1 MAEEIS
7 LSAEQ
12 RKLVLYHRLYPG
24 DTAFTLAH
32 AERVRGDFDAERLRD
47 ALEYILSESVGL
59 NLVFRQGP
67 DGDVGH
73 RHPGRPVV
81 RILDAPGGPDAASEA
96 AAVAAETGRTAD
108 RPRTPDEWPLYEV
121 TLYRGRHAG
130 YLSVVCT
137 HLVSDAITMF
147 NIAEMASQLY
157 RDQRLSPDYLA
168 GLRYQPVNTMSPHRT
183 AAAVSA
189 YRELLSGVSRLSHDE
204 LSEKR
209 RADGALPGVV
219 RQIALPPDLDAA
231 LRSSELTVQSGA
243 YTFFLAA
250 HAVVVSALTGRPDVV
265 VGVPM
270 ATRRNWQQM
279 FALGYFINTLPLAL
293 DLDGVPTFADLCD
306 LVSVRIRTMLRH
318 KLLDLTEHAPQVFEG
333 RRTPSLQM
341 DNAITHYRKAY
352 PLDLPGCTTDTLFV
366 PRSLVRYPLAV
377 NVREGEGGFTLGV
390 EYTARLAP
398 ADPAAMLV
406 NVLRAAVADPL
417 VPLSAMAVLD
427 PEADR
432 GLDELVNDYRAQDK
446 PESVDAWF
454 SATAREHAERTAVTD
469 STGAWT
475 YAELDGA
482 VSRVADALDRGGHG
496 AHVAVAMPRGRELV
510 AVLLGVL
517 RSGRTYLPLDPN
529 APAGRLRHILGQ
541 FDSITLVAGAALPD
555 AVVGR
560 RLSPAEL
567 LEAAPGPRDR
577 PDRYGPREERAA
589 GRGPSAEDV
598 AYIIFTSGS
607 TGVPKGVEV
616 THHNVTRLFAAASEH
631 YDFDENDVWCLF
643 HSYAFDFAVWEMLG
657 ALLHGGRLVVPD
669 DETVRSPVNFARM
682 LVRRGVTV
690 LNQTPSAFR
699 RLTDALDEDLAA
711 GLRVR
716 WVVFGGE
723 ALRPGTVGPWT
734 ALLGDRARLANM
746 YGITET
752 TVHTTFHEIDP
763 ATVDDQDSGVIGK
776 PLADLRISVVDRHL
790 NRCPT
795 GVPGEVLV
803 AGDGVARGYLG
814 RPDLTAERFLTGTPY
829 GDRAYRTGD
838 RAYVRPDGNLVYL
851 DRIDRQVQLR
861 GYRVELGEVETAL
874 RGVPGVKDAHV
885 AVHTPD
891 GGEPLLAAWIVADER
906 IPAEAAV
913 RARLLDRLPV
923 YMLPALY
930 VRVGELPLTVNGK
943 VDTGALPAP
952 SGTRNGPAPD
962 PADATTGAVA
972 RIWSEVIGRDTVG
985 PDVSFFEAG
994 GNSMHVIQ
1002 VHRRLTRELRAEGLE
1017 VVELFEYPTPR
1028 LLAARLNRP
1037 DADGALTGGRPGGRT
1052 GGRSGG
1058 RAVTR
1063 RTPPGGD
1070 RRRAARA
1077 TSRNGPASG
1086 GGPDRMG
1093 ADGPDG
1099 FGAGANGPDGMGT
1112 SGTEREMTGE

>member
-1 MAEEIS
+1 MEEIS

-12 RKLVLYHRLYPG
+12 RKLVLHHRLYPG

-32 AERVRGDFDAERLRD
+32 AERIRGEFDVERLRD
-47 ALEYILSESVGL
+47 ALEFILSESVGL
-59 NLVFRQGP
+59 NLVFRQGAE
-67 DGDVGH
+67 GDVAH

-81 RILDAPGGPDAASEA
+81 RILDAPRSLDAESEA
-96 AAVAAETGRTAD
+96 AAVATEIGRAAD
-108 RPRTPDEWPLYEV
+108 RPRTPHEWPLYEV
-121 TLYRGRHAG
+121 TLYRGRHAD
-130 YLSVVCT
+130 YLGVVCT

-147 NIAEMASQLY
+147 NIAEIASQLY
-157 RDQRLSPDYLA
+157 QDQRLSPDYLA

-189 YRELLSGVSRLSHDE
+189 YRKLLSGVSRLSHE
-204 LSEKR
+204 GLSEKR

-219 RQIALPPDLDAA
+219 RQVALPPDLDAA
-231 LRSSELTVQSGA
+231 LRSSDLAIQSGA
-243 YTFFLAA
+243 YTVFLAA
-250 HAVVVSALTGRPDVV
+250 HAVVISSLTGQPDVV
-265 VGVPM
+265 VGVPL

-293 DLDGVPTFADLCD
+293 NLDRIPTFADLCD
-306 LVSVRIRTMLRH
+306 VVAVRIRTMLRH
-318 KLLDLTEHAPQVFEG
+318 KLLDLTEQAPQVFEG
-333 RRTPSLQM
+333 RRTPVLQM

-352 PLDLPGCTTDTLFV
+352 PLNLPGCTTDTLFV

-377 NVREGEGGFTLGV
+377 NVREGDRGFTLGI
-390 EYTARLAP
+390 EYATRLAP
-398 ADPAAMLV
+398 ADPAAMLIH
-406 NVLRAAVADPL
+406 VLRTVVANPL
-417 VPLSAMAVLD
+417 TQLSGIQVLG

-432 GLDELVNDYRAQDK
+432 GLDELVNRYRAQQK
-446 PESVDAWF
+446 PATVDTWF
-454 SATAREHAERTAVTD
+454 SATARKHPERTAVTD
-469 STGAWT
+469 ATGTWT
-475 YAELDGA
+475 YAELDSA
-482 VSRVADALDRGGHG
+482 VSRVADALDRGDHG
-496 AHVAVAMPRGRELV
+496 EHVAVAMPRGRELV

-517 RSGRTYLPLDPN
+517 RSGRTYVPLDPN

-541 FDSITLVAGAALPD
+541 FDGITLVADDTLPHPAAR
-555 AVVGR
+555 R
-560 RLSPAEL
+560 RLSPGEL
-567 LEAAPGPRDR
+567 LAEIPGPRDQ
-577 PDRYGPREERAA
+577 PDPHDPHKERAR
-589 GRGPSAEDV
+589 GRGPSADDV

-669 DETVRSPVNFARM
+669 EETIRSPVSFARM
-682 LVRRGVTV
+682 LAHRGVTV

-699 RLTDALDEDLAA
+699 RLTDVLDADLAA
-711 GLRVR
+711 ELRVR
-716 WVVFGGE
+716 WVIFGGE
-723 ALRPGTVGPWT
+723 ALRPGTVQPW
-734 ALLGDRARLANM
+734 AELMGARARLVNM

-763 ATVDDQDSGVIGK
+763 ATVDAGDSGVIGK

-795 GVPGEVLV
+795 GVPGEILV

-814 RPDLTAERFLTGTPY
+814 RPDLTAERFLTGSRY
-829 GDRAYRTGD
+829 GDRVYRTGD

-874 RGVPGVKDAHV
+874 RGVRGLKDVHV

-891 GGEPLLAAWIVADER
+891 GSEPLLAAWIVADEE
-906 IPAEAAV
+906 IPADAAI
-913 RARLLDRLPV
+913 RSLLLNQLPA

-930 VRVGELPLTVNGK
+930 VRIAELPLTVNGK
-943 VDTGALPAP
+943 VDAGALPAP
-952 SGTRNGPAPD
+952 
-962 PADATTGAVA
+962 ATTRADSTPGSEDGTTDAVA
-972 RIWSEVIGRDTVG
+972 RIWAEVIGRDTVG

-1002 VHRRLTRELRAEGLE
+1002 VHRRLTQELQTEGLD

-1028 LLAARLNRP
+1028 LLAARLSRP
-1037 DADGALTGGRPGGRT
+1037 DAANALTGARPGGRT
-1052 GGRSGG
+1052 
-1058 RAVTR
+1058 VTR
-1063 RTPPGGD
+1063 RAPSGSD

-1077 TSRNGPASG
+1077 ASRNATTSG
-1086 GGPDRMG
+1086 STGSGDSSPDST
-1093 ADGPDG
+1093 
-1099 FGAGANGPDGMGT
+1099 GAG
-1112 SGTEREMTGE
+1112 GTEKEETGE